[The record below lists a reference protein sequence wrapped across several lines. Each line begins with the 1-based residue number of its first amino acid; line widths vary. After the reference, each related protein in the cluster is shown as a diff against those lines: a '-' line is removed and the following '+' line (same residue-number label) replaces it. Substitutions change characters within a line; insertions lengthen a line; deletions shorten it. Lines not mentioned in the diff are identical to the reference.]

1 MSKRRGKIWENW
13 KLQDFSAAISQK
25 TEVSGFEIAGSA
37 MDLRYHRAI
46 LMVQLQN
53 DALSKRKAGACG
65 HRLSG
70 FDFTGGVNAV
80 TAAF

>member
-1 MSKRRGKIWENW
+1 MSKQSGKIWENW

-25 TEVSGFEIAGSA
+25 TEVSGFEIAGAA
-37 MDLRYHRAI
+37 MDLRHHFAI
-46 LMVQLQN
+46 TPSELCG

-70 FDFTGGVNAV
+70 FDFTGRLNAV

>member
-1 MSKRRGKIWENW
+1 MGKLEIARF
-13 KLQDFSAAISQK
+13 FSGNITK
-25 TEVSGFEIAGSA
+25 TEVSGFERPGSA
-37 MDLRYHRAI
+37 MDLRRHFAI
-46 LMVQLQN
+46 APSELRG

-70 FDFTGGVNAV
+70 FDFTRRLNAV

>member
-1 MSKRRGKIWENW
+1 MSKQSGKIWENW

-25 TEVSGFEIAGSA
+25 TEVSGFERPGPA

-53 DALSKRKAGACG
+53 DALSKRKPVPAGT
-65 HRLSG
+65 G
-70 FDFTGGVNAV
+70 FPVLTLQGG
-80 TAAF
+80 

>member
-1 MSKRRGKIWENW
+1 MSKRRGKIWEKW

-25 TEVSGFEIAGSA
+25 TEVSGLEIPGSA

-53 DALSKRKAGACG
+53 DALSKRKAGARRR
-65 HRLSG
+65 RLSG
-70 FDFTGGVNAV
+70 FDFTGRLNAV

>member
-1 MSKRRGKIWENW
+1 MSKRRGKIWEKW

-25 TEVSGFEIAGSA
+25 TEVSGFEIAGSV
-37 MDLRYHRAI
+37 MDLRYRRAI
-46 LMVQLQN
+46 LMVQLRR
-53 DALSKRKAGACG
+53 DALCKRKAGAGG

-70 FDFTGGVNAV
+70 FDFTGRLNAV